1 MKFGKST
8 AERIIL
14 SLSKPSYSLKLT
26 RELNI
31 SVSNISRVLATL
43 RKEKLIRDIESPN
56 RRTKLIEITEK
67 GIEIRKCLLRLKE
80 LE

>member
-1 MKFGKST
+1 MKFSKST